1 MKFRPEEKICVS
13 LAGETSEEII
23 NYLPVLRDAGA
34 KLIELRLDFLRDKNY
49 SAVLN
54 AASKHD
60 FIIIS
65 TVRNRTDGGVFSGS
79 ENERRKILL
88 ESASTATYVDIEYD
102 TYVSEK
108 MITDELRS
116 SGAKILISKHFL
128 QGSPRI
134 DVLEKV
140 LEEMKLVGDLFKI
153 VTIPQNLFEAT
164 NLLSLYRHSW
174 AEGRLIAFCMGEE
187 WALTRILS
195 VLMGAPFTY
204 AHAGNSAVASGQLS
218 FIEMKNEL
226 EKLSWMIEKW
236 LS

>member
-13 LAGETSEEII
+13 LAGETSREVID
-23 NYLPVLRDAGA
+23 YLPVLRNAGA
-34 KLIELRLDFLRDKNY
+34 KLIELRLDFLKDKNY
-49 SAVLN
+49 SAVLK
-54 AASKHD
+54 AASKHE
-60 FIIIS
+60 FTIIS

-79 ENERRKILL
+79 ESERRRILL

-102 TYVSEK
+102 TYVSDK
-108 MITDELRS
+108 MIIDELRNA
-116 SGAKILISKHFL
+116 GAKILISKHFQ

-134 DVLEKV
+134 DVLERV
-140 LEEMKLVGDLFKI
+140 LEEMRLVGDLFKI
-153 VTIPQNLFEAT
+153 VTTPQSLFEAT
-164 NLLSLYRHSW
+164 NLLSLYRYSW

-187 WALTRILS
+187 WTITRVLS

-204 AHAGNSAVASGQLS
+204 AHGGNSAVASGQLS